1 MSIRRSSKK
10 RGGTLSVAVIVV
22 AFLIVMIFQIVQ
34 LKNKETAYAQ
44 QTAELNKQLKEET
57 ERTDE
62 INALA
67 DYMQSD
73 QYIEDM
79 AKSKLGLAYDNEK
92 FLKKRRT
99 EVFLF
104 YVIYVFRQSLRNSPN
119 IIWHILL
126 NWRLCEWDL

>member
-44 QTAELNKQLKEET
+44 QTAELNKQLK
-57 ERTDE
+57 DE

-79 AKSKLGLAYDNEK
+79 AKSKLGLAYDNE
-92 FLKKRRT
+92 
-99 EVFLF
+99 
-104 YVIYVFRQSLRNSPN
+104 
-119 IIWHILL
+119 IIFKEKE
-126 NWRLCEWDL
+126 N

>member
-22 AFLIVMIFQIVQ
+22 AFLIVMVFQIVQ

-44 QTAELNKQLKEET
+44 QTAELNKQLKEEK
-57 ERTDE
+57 ERTDD

-79 AKSKLGLAYDNEK
+79 AKSKLGLAYDNE
-92 FLKKRRT
+92 
-99 EVFLF
+99 
-104 YVIYVFRQSLRNSPN
+104 
-119 IIWHILL
+119 IIFKEKE
-126 NWRLCEWDL
+126 N

>member
-73 QYIEDM
+73 KYIEDM
-79 AKSKLGLAYDNEK
+79 AKSKLGLAYDNE
-92 FLKKRRT
+92 
-99 EVFLF
+99 
-104 YVIYVFRQSLRNSPN
+104 
-119 IIWHILL
+119 IIFKEKE
-126 NWRLCEWDL
+126 N

>member
-22 AFLIVMIFQIVQ
+22 AFLIVMVFQIVQ

-57 ERTDE
+57 ERTDD

-79 AKSKLGLAYDNEK
+79 AKASWGLHTITK
-92 FLKKRRT
+92 
-99 EVFLF
+99 
-104 YVIYVFRQSLRNSPN
+104 
-119 IIWHILL
+119 
-126 NWRLCEWDL
+126 

>member
-79 AKSKLGLAYDNEK
+79 AKSKLGLAYDNE
-92 FLKKRRT
+92 
-99 EVFLF
+99 
-104 YVIYVFRQSLRNSPN
+104 
-119 IIWHILL
+119 IIFKE
-126 NWRLCEWDL
+126 NEN

>member
-10 RGGTLSVAVIVV
+10 RGGTLCVAVIVV

-79 AKSKLGLAYDNEK
+79 AKSKLGLAYDNE
-92 FLKKRRT
+92 
-99 EVFLF
+99 
-104 YVIYVFRQSLRNSPN
+104 
-119 IIWHILL
+119 IIFKEKE
-126 NWRLCEWDL
+126 N

>member
-22 AFLIVMIFQIVQ
+22 AFLIVMVFQIVQ

-57 ERTDE
+57 ERTDD
-62 INALA
+62 INALV

-79 AKSKLGLAYDNEK
+79 AKSKLGLAYDNE
-92 FLKKRRT
+92 
-99 EVFLF
+99 
-104 YVIYVFRQSLRNSPN
+104 
-119 IIWHILL
+119 IIFKEKE
-126 NWRLCEWDL
+126 N

>member
-22 AFLIVMIFQIVQ
+22 AFLIVMIFQTVQ

-79 AKSKLGLAYDNEK
+79 AKSKLGLAYDNE
-92 FLKKRRT
+92 
-99 EVFLF
+99 
-104 YVIYVFRQSLRNSPN
+104 
-119 IIWHILL
+119 IIFKEKE
-126 NWRLCEWDL
+126 N

>member
-79 AKSKLGLAYDNEK
+79 AKSKLGLAYANE
-92 FLKKRRT
+92 
-99 EVFLF
+99 
-104 YVIYVFRQSLRNSPN
+104 
-119 IIWHILL
+119 IIFKEKE
-126 NWRLCEWDL
+126 N

>member
-62 INALA
+62 INTLA

-79 AKSKLGLAYDNEK
+79 AKSKLGLAYDNE
-92 FLKKRRT
+92 
-99 EVFLF
+99 
-104 YVIYVFRQSLRNSPN
+104 
-119 IIWHILL
+119 IIFKEKE
-126 NWRLCEWDL
+126 N

>member
-57 ERTDE
+57 ERTYE

-79 AKSKLGLAYDNEK
+79 AKSKLGLAYDNE
-92 FLKKRRT
+92 
-99 EVFLF
+99 
-104 YVIYVFRQSLRNSPN
+104 
-119 IIWHILL
+119 IIFKEKE
-126 NWRLCEWDL
+126 N

>member
-1 MSIRRSSKK
+1 MCIRDR
-10 RGGTLSVAVIVV
+10 
-22 AFLIVMIFQIVQ
+22 
-34 LKNKETAYAQ
+34 

-79 AKSKLGLAYDNEK
+79 AKSKLGLAYDNE
-92 FLKKRRT
+92 
-99 EVFLF
+99 
-104 YVIYVFRQSLRNSPN
+104 
-119 IIWHILL
+119 IIFKEKE
-126 NWRLCEWDL
+126 N

>member
-22 AFLIVMIFQIVQ
+22 AFLIVMIFQIVK

-79 AKSKLGLAYDNEK
+79 AKSKLGLAYDNE
-92 FLKKRRT
+92 
-99 EVFLF
+99 
-104 YVIYVFRQSLRNSPN
+104 
-119 IIWHILL
+119 IIFKEKE
-126 NWRLCEWDL
+126 N

>member
-67 DYMQSD
+67 DYMHSD
-73 QYIEDM
+73 QYIEEM
-79 AKSKLGLAYDNEK
+79 AKSKLGLAYDNE
-92 FLKKRRT
+92 
-99 EVFLF
+99 
-104 YVIYVFRQSLRNSPN
+104 
-119 IIWHILL
+119 IIFKEKE
-126 NWRLCEWDL
+126 N

>member
-1 MSIRRSSKK
+1 M
-10 RGGTLSVAVIVV
+10 IVV

-44 QTAELNKQLKEET
+44 QTAELNKQLQEET

-79 AKSKLGLAYDNEK
+79 AKSKLGLAYDNE
-92 FLKKRRT
+92 
-99 EVFLF
+99 
-104 YVIYVFRQSLRNSPN
+104 
-119 IIWHILL
+119 IIFKEKE
-126 NWRLCEWDL
+126 N

>member
-22 AFLIVMIFQIVQ
+22 AFLIVMVFQIVQ

-57 ERTDE
+57 ERTDD

-67 DYMQSD
+67 DYMKGGRRMINKIFRD
-73 QYIEDM
+73 YMEDEYN
-79 AKSKLGLAYDNEK
+79 KEK
-92 FLKKRRT
+92 NYEK
-99 EVFLF
+99 
-104 YVIYVFRQSLRNSPN
+104 
-119 IIWHILL
+119 IIFKEKE
-126 NWRLCEWDL
+126 N

>member
-22 AFLIVMIFQIVQ
+22 AFLIVMVFQIVQ

-57 ERTDE
+57 ERTDD
-62 INALA
+62 INAIA

-79 AKSKLGLAYDNEK
+79 AKSKLGLAYDNE
-92 FLKKRRT
+92 
-99 EVFLF
+99 
-104 YVIYVFRQSLRNSPN
+104 
-119 IIWHILL
+119 IIFKEKE
-126 NWRLCEWDL
+126 N

>member
-10 RGGTLSVAVIVV
+10 RGGTLSVAVIFV

-79 AKSKLGLAYDNEK
+79 AKSKLGLAYDNE
-92 FLKKRRT
+92 
-99 EVFLF
+99 
-104 YVIYVFRQSLRNSPN
+104 
-119 IIWHILL
+119 IIFKEKE
-126 NWRLCEWDL
+126 N

>member
-67 DYMQSD
+67 EYMQSD

-79 AKSKLGLAYDNEK
+79 AKSKLGLAYDNE
-92 FLKKRRT
+92 
-99 EVFLF
+99 
-104 YVIYVFRQSLRNSPN
+104 
-119 IIWHILL
+119 IIFKEKE
-126 NWRLCEWDL
+126 N

>member
-79 AKSKLGLAYDNEK
+79 AKSKLGLAYDSEIIFKEK
-92 FLKKRRT
+92 
-99 EVFLF
+99 E
-104 YVIYVFRQSLRNSPN
+104 N
-119 IIWHILL
+119 
-126 NWRLCEWDL
+126 

>member
-34 LKNKETAYAQ
+34 LKNKETAYVQ

-79 AKSKLGLAYDNEK
+79 AKSKLGLAYDNE
-92 FLKKRRT
+92 
-99 EVFLF
+99 
-104 YVIYVFRQSLRNSPN
+104 
-119 IIWHILL
+119 IIFKEKE
-126 NWRLCEWDL
+126 N

>member
-1 MSIRRSSKK
+1 MGIRRSSKK

-79 AKSKLGLAYDNEK
+79 AKSKLGLAYDNE
-92 FLKKRRT
+92 
-99 EVFLF
+99 
-104 YVIYVFRQSLRNSPN
+104 
-119 IIWHILL
+119 IIFKEKE
-126 NWRLCEWDL
+126 N

>member
-79 AKSKLGLAYDNEK
+79 SKSKLGLAYDNE
-92 FLKKRRT
+92 
-99 EVFLF
+99 
-104 YVIYVFRQSLRNSPN
+104 
-119 IIWHILL
+119 IIFKEKE
-126 NWRLCEWDL
+126 N

>member
-62 INALA
+62 INSLA

-79 AKSKLGLAYDNEK
+79 AKSKLGLAYDNE
-92 FLKKRRT
+92 
-99 EVFLF
+99 
-104 YVIYVFRQSLRNSPN
+104 
-119 IIWHILL
+119 IIFKEKE
-126 NWRLCEWDL
+126 N

>member
-57 ERTDE
+57 ERTDG

-79 AKSKLGLAYDNEK
+79 AKSKLGLAYDNE
-92 FLKKRRT
+92 
-99 EVFLF
+99 
-104 YVIYVFRQSLRNSPN
+104 
-119 IIWHILL
+119 IIFKEKE
-126 NWRLCEWDL
+126 N

>member
-10 RGGTLSVAVIVV
+10 RGGTLSDAVIVV

-79 AKSKLGLAYDNEK
+79 AKSKLGLAYDNE
-92 FLKKRRT
+92 
-99 EVFLF
+99 
-104 YVIYVFRQSLRNSPN
+104 
-119 IIWHILL
+119 IIFKEKE
-126 NWRLCEWDL
+126 N

>member
-1 MSIRRSSKK
+1 M
-10 RGGTLSVAVIVV
+10 IVV

-79 AKSKLGLAYDNEK
+79 AKSKLGLAYDNE
-92 FLKKRRT
+92 
-99 EVFLF
+99 
-104 YVIYVFRQSLRNSPN
+104 
-119 IIWHILL
+119 IIFKEKE
-126 NWRLCEWDL
+126 N

>member
-62 INALA
+62 INALV

-79 AKSKLGLAYDNEK
+79 AKSKLGLAYDNE
-92 FLKKRRT
+92 
-99 EVFLF
+99 
-104 YVIYVFRQSLRNSPN
+104 
-119 IIWHILL
+119 IIFKEKE
-126 NWRLCEWDL
+126 N

>member
-79 AKSKLGLAYDNEK
+79 AKSKLGLAYDNE
-92 FLKKRRT
+92 
-99 EVFLF
+99 
-104 YVIYVFRQSLRNSPN
+104 
-119 IIWHILL
+119 IIFKEKE
-126 NWRLCEWDL
+126 N

>member
-44 QTAELNKQLKEET
+44 QRAELNKQLKEET

-79 AKSKLGLAYDNEK
+79 AKSKLGLAYDNE
-92 FLKKRRT
+92 
-99 EVFLF
+99 
-104 YVIYVFRQSLRNSPN
+104 
-119 IIWHILL
+119 IIFKEKE
-126 NWRLCEWDL
+126 N

>member
-34 LKNKETAYAQ
+34 FKNKETAYAQ

-79 AKSKLGLAYDNEK
+79 AKSKLGLAYDNE
-92 FLKKRRT
+92 
-99 EVFLF
+99 
-104 YVIYVFRQSLRNSPN
+104 
-119 IIWHILL
+119 IIFKEKE
-126 NWRLCEWDL
+126 N